1 MPMRRPSIRMGMV
14 DFSIKQA
21 LLPFGQVGEAVLT
34 CKIATPRECTAVMEL
49 SAKDAEIKPLAS
61 TARQP
66 IVRWL
71 NDSID
76 A

>member
-1 MPMRRPSIRMGMV
+1 
-14 DFSIKQA
+14 
-21 LLPFGQVGEAVLT
+21 
-34 CKIATPRECTAVMEL
+34 MEL

-61 TARQP
+61 TAHQP

-71 NDSID
+71 NESIE